1 MAEIERA
8 LRKPTENLAAYDLVL
23 RGRWAYEPETET
35 LLEESAGLLRSAIA
49 LDPNYALAY
58 ALLARTLWVIAANHW
73 TQPTEHEFA
82 EYVSLAKSAVQL
94 GRADPEALCIAA
106 YIIAIP
112 GGEMAEGIAIAD
124 RSLAQ
129 NPNSAEAL
137 AISGILHAYS
147 GDTEAARH
155 RLEQANRLSPLHVR
169 VPFRAGG
176 FLIAC
181 FVDGDYA
188 GVVDWTTRAL
198 QEQPNAAPLLRYQA
212 AALGL

>member
-1 MAEIERA
+1 M
-8 LRKPTENLAAYDLVL
+8 
-23 RGRWAYEPETET
+23 
-35 LLEESAGLLRSAIA
+35 
-49 LDPNYALAY
+49 
-58 ALLARTLWVIAANHW
+58 IAANHW
-73 TQPTEHEFA
+73 TRPSEHDFA

-94 GRADPEALCIAA
+94 GRTDPEALCIAA
-106 YIIAIP
+106 YIIAVP

-147 GDTEAARH
+147 GDTETALH

-212 AALGL
+212 AALGLLGRLDEARQTVDRLLGLHPRLTVSQCRWHVEVGMKIRSSVVALLRRITRASVWPVFQNERVNLWW